1 MNFYVLTG
9 SRASARLLALTLD
22 ADSQE
27 ALSAMMAGLVGDVE
41 AADHVAFEHG
51 YKSDDGEIVS
61 LSPFELS
68 GPLAVL
74 TNAADAAVLPALNAA
89 DINEADVRAIVAVEW
104 TGNVP
109 AVIAFQ
115 RVESR
120 YVLKKEP
127 WRWRLMFADGR
138 FVRDERPGLEVAKR
152 VDAVL
157 VGNTL
162 DVVSWPKAH
171 SILDLTPWMRQ
182 ATVDEMEDFFKHK
195 KLSLAEGFNSDAL
208 ADTVVRRKV
217 ASIADRKLL
226 DKCSVQSL
234 RAYAAEFDVELK
246 ISKGRIVLPSTKK
259 EFKAVLALL
268 DEDLLSFDP
277 TGERWLVNSK
287 RRASTQ

>member
-1 MNFYVLTG
+1 MNFYVLEG
-9 SRASARLLALTLD
+9 SRARALVLSLTLD
-22 ADSQE
+22 AESQE
-27 ALSAMMAGLVGDVE
+27 ALSAMMAGLVEGVQ
-41 AADHVAFEHG
+41 AADHVEFEHG

-68 GPLAVL
+68 GALAVL

-89 DINEADVRAIVAVEW
+89 SINEADVRAIAAVEW

-109 AVIAFQ
+109 AFIAFQ

-127 WRWRLMFADGR
+127 WRLMFADGR
-138 FVRDERPGLEVAKR
+138 FVRDERPGLEIAER

-157 VGNTL
+157 AGNTL

-171 SILDLTPWMRQ
+171 SILDLTQWMRQ
-182 ATVDEMEDFFKHK
+182 ATVGEMEDFFKHK
-195 KLSLAEGFNSDAL
+195 KLGLAEDFNADAL